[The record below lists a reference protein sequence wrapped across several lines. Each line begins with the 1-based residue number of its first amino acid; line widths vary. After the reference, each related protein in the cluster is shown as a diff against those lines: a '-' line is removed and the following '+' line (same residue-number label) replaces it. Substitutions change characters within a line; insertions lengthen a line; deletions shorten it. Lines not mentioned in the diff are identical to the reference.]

1 MKEGNNVDKDAI
13 KKYTEKILLDF
24 FQNHNWQAALSAFHP
39 EHFCYIPAG
48 LASSITSHEL
58 LEKELKSFS
67 IQYKKTVLK
76 DLKTE
81 VQVNTDEYIVVAV
94 VFCLQIDDS
103 VYGKYY
109 KSLRRI
115 SIVFVPYKNTYKVV
129 NYHIAKPS
137 HDFDTDGYIPQS
149 INSDSYALMQQ
160 KLVEKKKQMELIIHN
175 TAGGIRS
182 SYCDDEFT
190 IFYVNKQ
197 LYKIL
202 GYNYK
207 EFMQMCNGNVRGM
220 IHRPDAGKTIA
231 QMKKSL
237 EMTGAY
243 NSQYGVRKKDGS
255 MLWMMDIGKKI
266 KNANNQTIIS
276 SIIND
281 ITPLH
286 TALEQLRIE
295 KNTNDILF
303 ELSNEVIFQYDVK
316 KDEILLKY
324 KNNKNKNI
332 NKKIYIKNLEEL
344 KLYKFSEESIQRLQ
358 DQVNIIKE
366 QTFLTRPIIDFTI
379 YQMAEGKALW
389 WQVRGIGM
397 LNFEHKVISVI
408 GKLINIT
415 DNVCL
420 KEKSNKDALTGLY
433 NREFLMNA
441 INNIVKKAKKY
452 YALAVFDIDHF
463 KTINDL
469 LGHPIGDQALIL
481 IAKVVEKI
489 VSDKIIS
496 ARIGGDEFAIF
507 FSGINDQNDIAKKMN
522 ELMHKIKREGY
533 RQNISLNLSISIGVS
548 SLYKEKIIN
557 FSELYRQ
564 ADIALY
570 QAKNSGRN
578 CQVFYK

>member
-1 MKEGNNVDKDAI
+1 
-13 KKYTEKILLDF
+13 
-24 FQNHNWQAALSAFHP
+24 
-39 EHFCYIPAG
+39 
-48 LASSITSHEL
+48 
-58 LEKELKSFS
+58 
-67 IQYKKTVLK
+67 
-76 DLKTE
+76 
-81 VQVNTDEYIVVAV
+81 
-94 VFCLQIDDS
+94 
-103 VYGKYY
+103 
-109 KSLRRI
+109 
-115 SIVFVPYKNTYKVV
+115 
-129 NYHIAKPS
+129 
-137 HDFDTDGYIPQS
+137 
-149 INSDSYALMQQ
+149 
-160 KLVEKKKQMELIIHN
+160 
-175 TAGGIRS
+175 
-182 SYCDDEFT
+182 
-190 IFYVNKQ
+190 
-197 LYKIL
+197 
-202 GYNYK
+202 
-207 EFMQMCNGNVRGM
+207 
-220 IHRPDAGKTIA
+220 
-231 QMKKSL
+231 
-237 EMTGAY
+237 
-243 NSQYGVRKKDGS
+243 
-255 MLWMMDIGKKI
+255 
-266 KNANNQTIIS
+266 
-276 SIIND
+276 
-281 ITPLH
+281 
-286 TALEQLRIE
+286 
-295 KNTNDILF
+295 
-303 ELSNEVIFQYDVK
+303 
-316 KDEILLKY
+316 
-324 KNNKNKNI
+324 
-332 NKKIYIKNLEEL
+332 
-344 KLYKFSEESIQRLQ
+344 
-358 DQVNIIKE
+358 
-366 QTFLTRPIIDFTI
+366 
-379 YQMAEGKALW
+379 
-389 WQVRGIGM
+389 M